1 MPLTHQY
8 LRYNKHSCWGV
19 VATATGNLVVLPNNT
34 NYVAVPA
41 LEKVIIW
48 DVRQNVKVN
57 LNVNRSKRCK

>member
-1 MPLTHQY
+1 M
-8 LRYNKHSCWGV
+8 